1 MNYSN
6 TIYFQVAA
14 IWATLKKKS
23 CNIILSLNTMSTPT
37 HQPRFYSVRE
47 EVMTGIVNTVN

>member
-37 HQPRFYSVRE
+37 HQPPFYSVRE
-47 EVMTGIVNTVN
+47 EVMT